1 MKSNAYRENDLFY
14 TDKPSK
20 ADVQCDCGQDFP
32 LSSSLA
38 FPSRNVFFP
47 PSGNCLHRQKETDT
61 VPAVKWLFLVWTVR
75 LN

>member
-1 MKSNAYRENDLFY
+1 MTSSAYRENDLFY

-38 FPSRNVFFP
+38 FPSRNLFFLP
-47 PSGNCLHRQKETDT
+47 LETVYIGKKRQI
-61 VPAVKWLFLVWTVR
+61 LYQLSR
-75 LN
+75 GCS